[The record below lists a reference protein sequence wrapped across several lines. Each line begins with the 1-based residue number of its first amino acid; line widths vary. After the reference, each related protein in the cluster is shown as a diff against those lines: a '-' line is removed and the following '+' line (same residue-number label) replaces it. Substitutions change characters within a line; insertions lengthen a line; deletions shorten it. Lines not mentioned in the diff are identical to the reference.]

1 MTGLGN
7 GAASLYSSFNEARAS
22 PFFKTMNTIFTVH
35 GTTEDLVRVCF
46 KHLLFSIEPMG
57 TRWQQCGM
65 DFMVTTKRKLSIGE
79 CKAIEANLREWGAK
93 RVTACWEAR

>member
-1 MTGLGN
+1 MT
-7 GAASLYSSFNEARAS
+7 
-22 PFFKTMNTIFTVH
+22 TIFTVH

-46 KHLLFSIEPMG
+46 KPVLFTIEPMG

-65 DFMVTTKRKLSIGE
+65 DFMVTIKRKLSIGE